1 MAKSHTS
8 SSLGKFFQNLKE
20 RKKQPSSTA
29 VGNLFASVA
38 AKQKKESIGA
48 SSSSQ
53 PSDVPAGKDL
63 TPFLVQECMAKH
75 LLAQGEAKK
84 IVKRRYNNKKRK
96 MLADSRVPSRGGVQ
110 RSRQDQ
116 ERVRTLTEKRCC
128 NCSLERCFSQF
139 APILCQLMQL
149 LVLWSDQPK
158 GVRDEVLSLC
168 VRSMTVVLGLKV
180 SLTCFRVLFQVGKAQ
195 AEKMSRGAPIID
207 LRMRGQPQLQKS
219 KMQEGK
225 ARQYLISVYCRLGS
239 LGSILSVLNVL
250 FCLWLLCYLTTP
262 GVAMSSYQFLL
273 EIS

>member
-1 MAKSHTS
+1 
-8 SSLGKFFQNLKE
+8 
-20 RKKQPSSTA
+20 
-29 VGNLFASVA
+29 
-38 AKQKKESIGA
+38 
-48 SSSSQ
+48 
-53 PSDVPAGKDL
+53 
-63 TPFLVQECMAKH
+63 
-75 LLAQGEAKK
+75 
-84 IVKRRYNNKKRK
+84 
-96 MLADSRVPSRGGVQ
+96 
-110 RSRQDQ
+110 
-116 ERVRTLTEKRCC
+116 
-128 NCSLERCFSQF
+128 
-139 APILCQLMQL
+139 MQL